1 MTMIPEQASAL
12 VRGTIRWTS
21 SLAGIACVL
30 ALFLGDDLAFVWSI
44 ALGALITSVNFVLM
58 TITLARSLGAR
69 DLVLD
74 DGTPTRRIRF
84 GAALRWPLFLVA
96 LVLILWYMPAR
107 PQGVILGV
115 VIGLAAAALAAI
127 KTVKSPPS
135 STS

>member
-1 MTMIPEQASAL
+1 MTTIPEQASAL

-44 ALGALITSVNFVLM
+44 ALGALVTLVNFVLL

-69 DLVLD
+69 DLVLE

-84 GAALRWPLFLVA
+84 GVALRWPLFLVA

-107 PQGVILGV
+107 PQGVVLGV

-127 KTVKSPPS
+127 KTIKSPPS

>member
-1 MTMIPEQASAL
+1 MTTIPEQASAL

-21 SLAGIACVL
+21 GLAGIACVL

-44 ALGALITSVNFVLM
+44 ALGALVTSVNFVLL

-69 DLVLD
+69 DLVLE
-74 DGTPTRRIRF
+74 DGTPSRRIRF
-84 GAALRWPLFLVA
+84 GVALRWPLFLVA

-107 PQGVILGV
+107 PQGVVLGV
-115 VIGLAAAALAAI
+115 VIGLAAAALAAF
-127 KTVKSPPS
+127 KTIKSPPS